1 MLFSGMKNILIL
13 GLGNLLM
20 DDDSAGV
27 LITQE
32 LKNELAENEHLK
44 IVDGGTLGLDL
55 LNYIAW
61 ADKLIIVDAIDM
73 GFEPGTVIRAE
84 GEDID
89 PIFESKL
96 SPHQMGLKDILL
108 ASELIGDR
116 PEEVVLF
123 GIQIGSIQMNM
134 TLSENVKKNMQKLKN
149 KVIEELNISK
159 HLSRG

>member
-1 MLFSGMKNILIL
+1 VLFSGMKNILIL

-27 LITQE
+27 VITQE
-32 LKNELAENEHLK
+32 LKNEILEDEQLK
-44 IVDGGTLGLDL
+44 IVEGGTLGLDL

-84 GEDID
+84 GADID

-108 ASELIGDR
+108 AAELIDDR
-116 PEEVVLF
+116 PEEIVLF

-134 TLSENVKKNMQKLKN
+134 TLSDNVKKNMQKLKS

-159 HLSRG
+159 NFSRG

>member
-1 MLFSGMKNILIL
+1 MKNILIL

-27 LITQE
+27 VITQE
-32 LKNELAENEHLK
+32 LKNEILEDEQLK
-44 IVDGGTLGLDL
+44 IVEGGTLGLDL

-84 GEDID
+84 GQDID

-108 ASELIGDR
+108 AAELIGDR
-116 PEEVVLF
+116 PEEIVLF
-123 GIQIGSIQMNM
+123 GIQVESIQMNM
-134 TLSENVKKNMQKLKN
+134 TLSEKVKKNMQKLKS

-159 HLSRG
+159 NFSRG

>member
-27 LITQE
+27 IITQE

-73 GFEPGTVIRAE
+73 GFEPGAVIRAE

>member
-1 MLFSGMKNILIL
+1 MKNILIL

-27 LITQE
+27 VIAQE
-32 LKNELAENEHLK
+32 LKNEILEDEQLK
-44 IVDGGTLGLDL
+44 IVEGGTLGLDL

-84 GEDID
+84 GQDID

-108 ASELIGDR
+108 AAELIGDR
-116 PEEVVLF
+116 PEEIVLF
-123 GIQIGSIQMNM
+123 GIQVESIQMNM
-134 TLSENVKKNMQKLKN
+134 TLSEKVKKNMQKLKS

-159 HLSRG
+159 NFSRG